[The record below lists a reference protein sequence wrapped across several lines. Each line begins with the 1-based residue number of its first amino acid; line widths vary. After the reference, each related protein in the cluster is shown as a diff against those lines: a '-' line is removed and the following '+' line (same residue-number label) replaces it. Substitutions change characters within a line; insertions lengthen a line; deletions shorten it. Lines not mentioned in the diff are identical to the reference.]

1 MAHLVLS
8 ASLFTTVSRC
18 DLAFV
23 AIKVCVRGSRC
34 AARSFGPPSQAPQIS
49 ACLKPLGAVA
59 WSVQQLQ
66 RGRDKALVVP
76 KKGCVGWDGLTST
89 AVLSPAPICAQP
101 FQRGLRSLC
110 CTQGCTAP
118 THIRFKEG
126 CSCLPYSLQQ
136 VSSGSFPSHW
146 ITWDFA

>member
-59 WSVQQLQ
+59 WSVQQLR

-76 KKGCVGWDGLTST
+76 KKGRGVGRAHLHCGAESSPNLHPAFPKRIALT
-89 AVLSPAPICAQP
+89 LLHPGMHGP
-101 FQRGLRSLC
+101 
-110 CTQGCTAP
+110 
-118 THIRFKEG
+118 H
-126 CSCLPYSLQQ
+126 
-136 VSSGSFPSHW
+136 SHSV
-146 ITWDFA
+146 